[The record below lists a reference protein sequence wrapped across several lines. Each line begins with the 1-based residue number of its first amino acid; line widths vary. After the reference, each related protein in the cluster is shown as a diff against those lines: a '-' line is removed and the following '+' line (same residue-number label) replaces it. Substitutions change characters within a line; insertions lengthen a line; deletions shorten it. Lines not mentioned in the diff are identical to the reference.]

1 MRDKEVTGYYGVPGD
16 VLGEDSSRLT
26 TKLINN
32 IYETGEWPK
41 YITEVTMTT
50 LKKEPE
56 ESKFS
61 DCPTV
66 SRSAH
71 SRD

>member
-1 MRDKEVTGYYGVPGD
+1 MRDKGATEDYGVPGD

-41 YITEVTMTT
+41 YIAEVTMTT

-56 ESKFS
+56 E
-61 DCPTV
+61 
-66 SRSAH
+66 
-71 SRD
+71 